1 MREKIRI
8 ILIILGVNFLFTT
21 MLGLLNEYNIVSY
34 VFGICAMGVSN
45 IILDMRLNK

>member
-34 VFGICAMGVSN
+34 VFGICAMGISN
-45 IILDMRLNK
+45 ILLDWSVHK

>member
-8 ILIILGVNFLFTT
+8 ILIILGINFLFTT

-34 VFGICAMGVSN
+34 AFGICAMGIAN
-45 IILDMRLNK
+45 ILLDWSIHK